1 MNKFG
6 KHNIPRDDQTL
17 DPDNVLD
24 VEALALR
31 TGITGDEA
39 QALVDRIGNDR
50 AALEQAARQLKQK
63 ESEKP

>member
-6 KHNIPRDDQTL
+6 KDNIPRDDQTL

-31 TGITGDEA
+31 TGITGDQA

-50 AALEQAARQLKQK
+50 AALEQAARQLKQQ

>member
-6 KHNIPRDDQTL
+6 KDNIPRDDQTI

-31 TGITGDEA
+31 TGITGDQA

-50 AALEQAARQLKQK
+50 AALEQAARQLKQQ

>member
-6 KHNIPRDDQTL
+6 KDNIPRDDQTI

-31 TGITGDEA
+31 TGITGDQA

-50 AALEQAARQLKQK
+50 AALEQAARELKQQ

>member
-6 KHNIPRDDQTL
+6 KDNIPRDDQTI

-24 VEALALR
+24 LEALALR
-31 TGITGDEA
+31 TGITGDQA

-50 AALEQAARQLKQK
+50 AALEQAARELKQQ

>member
-1 MNKFG
+1 MNKFA
-6 KHNIPRDDQTL
+6 KDNIPRDDQTI

-31 TGITGDEA
+31 TGITGDQA

-50 AALEQAARQLKQK
+50 AALEQAARELKQQ
-63 ESEKP
+63 ESEIS

>member
-6 KHNIPRDDQTL
+6 KDNIPRDDQAI

-31 TGITGDEA
+31 TGITGDQA

-50 AALEQAARQLKQK
+50 AALEQAARELKQQ